1 MASRD
6 VDEEVTQ
13 DGYRVLRETSQ
24 DMLLWAYYVHYN
36 HSCFGG
42 RLPTMPIYWA
52 KSIATPDGSH
62 ANALYVPEV
71 SPVKRRFIVLDEKLS
86 DMFPLERLCL
96 LHEMVSVG
104 IEPIGGHG
112 EEFITEF
119 KRVLDATGRDV
130 MGCVDS
136 RLTSPQA

>member
-1 MASRD
+1 
-6 VDEEVTQ
+6 
-13 DGYRVLRETSQ
+13 
-24 DMLLWAYYVHYN
+24 
-36 HSCFGG
+36 
-42 RLPTMPIYWA
+42 
-52 KSIATPDGSH
+52 
-62 ANALYVPEV
+62 
-71 SPVKRRFIVLDEKLS
+71 
-86 DMFPLERLCL
+86 MFPLERLCL